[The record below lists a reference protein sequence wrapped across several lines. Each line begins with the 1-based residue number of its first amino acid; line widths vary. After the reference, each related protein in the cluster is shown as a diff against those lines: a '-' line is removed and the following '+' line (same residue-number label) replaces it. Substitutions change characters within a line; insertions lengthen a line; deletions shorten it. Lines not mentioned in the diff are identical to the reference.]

1 MQSTGMPP
9 CRCVFSKFG
18 HIDRNLRGSLWLY
31 EKPEEVLMNPFKLF
45 RSFLR
50 TPVSTEEPLMRRLD
64 RIEGNREG
72 ASAPSVSVFSA
83 ARRNALPREGQ
94 PS

>member
-1 MQSTGMPP
+1 MPP
-9 CRCVFSKFG
+9 CRTVFSKVG
-18 HIDRNLRGSLWLY
+18 HIDRNLRGSLVSL
-31 EKPEEVLMNPFKLF
+31 EKPQEVLMNPFKLF

-64 RIEGNREG
+64 GIEGTRQV
-72 ASAPSVSVFSA
+72 ATAPSVSVFGA
-83 ARRNALPREGQ
+83 MRRDALPREGQ